1 VDGNVILQVGSNT
14 SREFNKVEVS
24 K

>member
-14 SREFNKVEVS
+14 RRDFDEEEMS